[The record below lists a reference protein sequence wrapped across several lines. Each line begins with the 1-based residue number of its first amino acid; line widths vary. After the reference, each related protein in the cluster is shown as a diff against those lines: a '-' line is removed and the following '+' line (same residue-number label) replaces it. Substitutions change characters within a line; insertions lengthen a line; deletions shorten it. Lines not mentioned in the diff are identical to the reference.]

1 MKYLTFA
8 FLILLPLLGHS
19 QKRTLLG
26 PKVARDE
33 LKEALTNKKDK
44 QVNVDKVIG
53 DKQTAIAVAEAI
65 LFKIYGKEQIIN
77 ERPYEVYFVNGYWVL
92 NGTLPE
98 KMLGGCFL
106 IVLSAKDGRVV
117 RLTHYK

>member
-8 FLILLPLLGHS
+8 FLILLPFVARC
-19 QKRTLLG
+19 QKHTLLG
-26 PKVARDE
+26 LQVAKDE
-33 LKEALTNKKDK
+33 LKTALNNKKDR
-44 QVNVDKVIG
+44 QVIVDKIIG

-65 LFKIYGKEQIIN
+65 LFRIYGKEQIIN
-77 ERPYEVYFVNGYWVL
+77 ERPYEVYFIDGYWVL

-98 KMLGGCFL
+98 KMLGGGFL
-106 IVLSAKDGRVV
+106 IIFSAKDGRVV